1 MKTIANLLTS
11 LIIAFW
17 VIAIAVLSVQN
28 AEPISLKFLSFQ
40 SIQIPFG
47 LVLAFSAGIG
57 IMSVAILKPLWSIAG
72 LETGSSKLDDEPEF
86 FSDEDF

>member
-1 MKTIANLLTS
+1 MKTVANLLTS

-17 VIAIAVLSVQN
+17 VIAIAVISVQN

-57 IMSVAILKPLWSIAG
+57 IMSVAILKPLWSLAG
-72 LETGSSKLDDEPEF
+72 SGSSKFDDEPEF

>member
-1 MKTIANLLTS
+1 MKTIVNLLTS
-11 LIIAFW
+11 LIIAVW
-17 VIAIAVLSVQN
+17 VIAIAVISVQN
-28 AEPISLKFLSFQ
+28 AEPISLKFLSSQ

-57 IMSVAILKPLWSIAG
+57 MISVAILKPLWGFAG
-72 LETGSSKLDDEPEF
+72 SGGGNSKFDDEPEF

>member
-1 MKTIANLLTS
+1 MKTVANLLTS

-17 VIAIAVLSVQN
+17 VIAIAVISVQN

-47 LVLAFSAGIG
+47 LVLAFSVGIG

-72 LETGSSKLDDEPEF
+72 FGGSNSKLDDEPEF

>member
-17 VIAIAVLSVQN
+17 VIAIAVISVQN

-47 LVLAFSAGIG
+47 LVLAFGAGTG
-57 IMSVAILKPLWSIAG
+57 IMSVAIIKPLWSIAG
-72 LETGSSKLDDEPEF
+72 LRAGSSKLDDEPEF

>member
-1 MKTIANLLTS
+1 MKTVANFLTS

-17 VIAIAVLSVQN
+17 VIAIAVISVQN

-72 LETGSSKLDDEPEF
+72 FGGGSSKLDDEPEF